1 VIWKRLIA
9 LEKSIH
15 SNNPV
20 EISQF
25 FSRVSVFWAAIVALF
40 MTSIALRMTGPT
52 IHPDEFGFLING
64 QVLIGRVEAP
74 IPTGSFY
81 PAGFGLVTGL
91 GHLVTGSMSGAYSFS
106 LLVNVFLACL
116 TAWCAMRL
124 AVKGFGVS
132 RGMGLMAGALV
143 LVFPG
148 TIVSAM
154 FSWAETA
161 ARLSFLILVAIVL
174 RVAHTMTARDIIG
187 LGIFVGAMP
196 ALHGRFT
203 LLIPVVGVLM
213 GYWVVRKRIAL
224 SLGVGSLV
232 VMLVAYAGSFALN
245 TFLKTSVYTTAYD
258 QEARLLRR
266 VVDPS
271 LWPALIRTMVGQSW
285 YLVATSFGLFAVGL
299 VYMVVRVI
307 AGWGKSRPVNDAE
320 SAVFFVVV
328 FGTLAVVFTGGLQV
342 LYGDRGD
349 HLIYGRYVEMVVPVF
364 LVVACVA
371 FERSVLLVQR
381 VLLCSVVFI
390 PVVALSYVVINGGDG
405 VKGGF
410 YRNLIVFPNIVGTD
424 FARHVV
430 RPGLITFG
438 FFFMFATFLLW
449 LLARWRGS
457 LALVACV
464 IAVGAAS
471 MYSGDRSII
480 VRTKVLDAS
489 GETVAYASAN
499 GATQVGFDAGI
510 SNDRA
515 YYTMRYLL
523 HPVSLTMLDIS
534 SPESKIPAGLSCA
547 YGWADRPPNEPGW
560 QIVTQEQVLGRVLWQ
575 RVNVASC

>member
-1 VIWKRLIA
+1 VIWKCLIA

-15 SNNPV
+15 SNSPV
-20 EISQF
+20 KISQF
-25 FSRVSVFWAAIVALF
+25 FSRISVFWAAIVALF

-64 QVLIGRVEAP
+64 QVLLGRVEAP

-81 PAGFGLVTGL
+81 PAGYGLVTGL
-91 GHLVTGSMSGAYSFS
+91 GHLMTGSMSGAYSFS

-124 AVKGFGVS
+124 AVNGFGVS

-174 RVAHTMTARDIIG
+174 RVAHTMSARDIIG
-187 LGIFVGAMP
+187 LGIFVGALP
-196 ALHGRFT
+196 TLHGRFL
-203 LLIPVVGVLM
+203 LLISVVGALI
-213 GYWVVRKRIAL
+213 GYWVVRKRITF
-224 SLGVGSLV
+224 SLGMGSLV
-232 VMLVAYAGSFALN
+232 VMFVAYAGSFVLN

-258 QEARLLRR
+258 QETRLLRR

-271 LWPALIRTMVGQSW
+271 LWPALLKIMMGQTW

-299 VYMVVRVI
+299 VYMLVSIVARVVKNR
-307 AGWGKSRPVNDAE
+307 SVNEAE

-328 FGTLAVVFTGGLQV
+328 FGTLAVIFTGGLQV
-342 LYGDRGD
+342 LNGDRGD
-349 HLIYGRYVEMVVPVF
+349 HLFYGRYVEMVVPVF

-371 FERSVLLVQR
+371 FERSFLLVQR

-390 PVVALSYVVINGGDG
+390 PVVALSYVVTSRGDDFRN
-405 VKGGF
+405 GF
-410 YRNLIVFPNIVGTD
+410 YKNPFVFPNIVGTE
-424 FARHVV
+424 FARHIV
-430 RPGLITFG
+430 RPGLLTFAV
-438 FFFMFATFLLW
+438 FFMVATFLLW
-449 LLARWRGS
+449 LLVRWRGS
-457 LALVACV
+457 LALLTCV

-499 GATQVGFDAGI
+499 GATHVGFDAGI

-534 SPESKIPAGLSCA
+534 SPRSKIPAGLSCA

-560 QIVTQEQVLGRVLWQ
+560 QIVAQEQVLRRVLWQ
-575 RVNVASC
+575 RVNVDSC